1 MSVNNGAEPAEIE
14 AIYRARLADFRR
26 VAAAI
31 VGDVERGSDAVQEAF
46 GNALGKRKS
55 FRGEG
60 SLEAWLCLFVL
71 TLGLVATS
79 RSERAGAGAA
89 VGERQHQS

>member
-1 MSVNNGAEPAEIE
+1 MSVSKGADPAEVE

-46 GNALGKRKS
+46 ELALRKRTT

-60 SLEAWLCLFVL
+60 PLADNAFSFDGAVITPLA
-71 TLGLVATS
+71 S
-79 RSERAGAGAA
+79 RPHARC
-89 VGERQHQS
+89 